1 MSSNLIFMLIIFTCI
16 SVAMVA
22 AFIKKEFLSSEFY
35 LRVRSWWWMLL
46 VLTFFVLLPIS
57 FMPLFISFLA
67 LMGAKEIVT
76 VSRLNTLTT
85 CILMAS
91 MTLPILLSY
100 WSFYIMLITGV
111 IGFVCILTCLFISQ
125 NGFIMGGSNKIIPI
139 LSIIILLAAFLFS
152 FRLLLNN
159 KDSELAMSYVLY
171 LIFTTQFNDAIQYFV
186 GKKFG
191 KHQLCPTISPNKTV
205 EGAIGGGLIVSLLAT
220 VVALSITPFSL
231 ISAMVI
237 SFTLTVLGVSGDV
250 SVSWVK
256 RKFGVKDM
264 GDLLPG
270 HGGIL
275 DRIDSLL
282 LATPIFF
289 FIVELLRLH

>member
-1 MSSNLIFMLIIFTCI
+1 MVVDVIGSHILCVTTYLIYASIYLIF
-16 SVAMVA
+16 SVNGSKRNSNGES
-22 AFIKKEFLSSEFY
+22 IKHINDLYFDGVNDATNTIK
-35 LRVRSWWWMLL
+35 LL
-46 VLTFFVLLPIS
+46 VFLYHADNRCYRICLYFNVFV
-57 FMPLFISFLA
+57 
-67 LMGAKEIVT
+67 
-76 VSRLNTLTT
+76 
-85 CILMAS
+85 
-91 MTLPILLSY
+91 
-100 WSFYIMLITGV
+100 YIPKWLYY
-111 IGFVCILTCLFISQ
+111 
-125 NGFIMGGSNKIIPI
+125 GGSNKIIPI